1 MVLIT
6 FGYKNIRYV
15 INNFINLM
23 IISVILGG
31 SLYLFNLNSNINN
44 LSFFNDNKLLN
55 MVILVIISIIVL
67 FIYIKYNR
75 CYHSNFDKYYEVIL
89 YVKNK
94 KYNFNAYLDTG
105 NKLKDPY
112 FHKPII
118 LIYNNKIKFNNVIYV
133 PYKAL
138 NNTSILECM
147 IIDKIYI
154 KNIGYKYNVMIGKSN
169 DKFSLEGIDM
179 ILSEYILK

>member
-1 MVLIT
+1 
-6 FGYKNIRYV
+6 
-15 INNFINLM
+15 M
-23 IISVILGG
+23 ILSVVLGG
-31 SLYLFNLNSNINN
+31 GLYLFNLNSDITN
-44 LSFFNDNKLLN
+44 LSFFNNNKLLN
-55 MVILVIISIIVL
+55 IIVL
-67 FIYIKYNR
+67 IITGTLVLFVYIKYNK
-75 CYHSNFDKYYEVIL
+75 CYHSSFDKYYEVIL

-94 KYNFNAYLDTG
+94 KYKFNAYLDTG

-112 FHKPII
+112 FHRPII
-118 LIYNNKIKFNNVIYV
+118 LIYNDKIKFDNIIYV
-133 PYKAL
+133 PYKTL

-147 IIDKIYI
+147 IVDKMYI